1 MAMNFKKIS
10 SIISLTTIVSGLIIP
25 ISEVNAKIYLTPSQ
39 AQVAL
44 YQDSKME
51 KVNLFLTKDQ
61 MKLITKLTK
70 TRVRNSKMNLW
81 KTENGDWFIIDNVI
95 GKHENIDIAVA
106 ISKKGKI
113 NGVEVL
119 AYRETY
125 GGQVMNP
132 KWLAQFIGKDS
143 SQILKLDDHIKNIS
157 GATLSC
163 RNITDGV
170 NRLLHSWDQVI
181 KYL

>member
-61 MKLITKLTK
+61 MK
-70 TRVRNSKMNLW
+70 
-81 KTENGDWFIIDNVI
+81 
-95 GKHENIDIAVA
+95 
-106 ISKKGKI
+106 
-113 NGVEVL
+113 
-119 AYRETY
+119 
-125 GGQVMNP
+125 
-132 KWLAQFIGKDS
+132 
-143 SQILKLDDHIKNIS
+143 
-157 GATLSC
+157 
-163 RNITDGV
+163 
-170 NRLLHSWDQVI
+170 
-181 KYL
+181 